1 MNLQPTT
8 ELESAVDKLLKS
20 AKLRENEIAQT
31 ESLKMNELSV
41 EEVAAR
47 RAELAKMRDLMF
59 RAEAKAKRIAK
70 IKSKTYRR
78 IKKKERARLAEK
90 LGELEADD
98 PDDEEARLKREIDR
112 ARERA
117 TLRHKN
123 TGKWAKAMK
132 ARGELDE
139 DQRRDINEMLDRGEK
154 LRRKIQGQ
162 GSSDEKSDDD
172 DESVEG
178 EGEEGISK
186 IRAKAFDELAT
197 LDADEPEVQEGKK
210 GKSIFE
216 MKFMKD
222 AMAREQR
229 RANELVDDFVRE
241 MGGGDPDD
249 EEVVQQDADQP
260 QDLTVQ
266 RVGGRVTYRPGAL
279 VSCGHRRRLGQPLIT
294 CTEYVCST
302 GWLPSLGH
310 IECDVEVHR
319 LPSRGTCRA
328 LSLTSSVPWRPAP
341 GSSTDR

>member
-1 MNLQPTT
+1 MKSQPTT

-31 ESLKMNELSV
+31 ESLKMNDLSV

-59 RAEAKAKRIAK
+59 RAEAKAKRVAK

-90 LGELEADD
+90 LGEGEGDD
-98 PDDEEARLKREIDR
+98 PEDEEARLKREVER

-132 ARGELDE
+132 MRGELDE

-154 LRRKIQGQ
+154 LRRKVQGQ
-162 GSSDEKSDDD
+162 GSSDEESDD
-172 DESVEG
+172 DESDEG
-178 EGEEGISK
+178 DGEEGVSR

-197 LDADEPEVQEGKK
+197 LDANDAEVPEGKK

-222 AMAREQR
+222 AMAREQQK
-229 RANELVDDFVRE
+229 ANEMVDDFVRE

-249 EEVVQQDADQP
+249 EGAVEQAADQP
-260 QDLTVQ
+260 QDISVQ
-266 RVGGRVTYRPGAL
+266 RIGGRVTYRQGAI
-279 VSCGHRRRLGQPLIT
+279 VSHTHFLLAN
-294 CTEYVCST
+294 
-302 GWLPSLGH
+302 
-310 IECDVEVHR
+310 EVTD
-319 LPSRGTCRA
+319 LLCRIRVSDQSA
-328 LSLTSSVPWRPAP
+328 LWPRIPPA
-341 GSSTDR
+341 